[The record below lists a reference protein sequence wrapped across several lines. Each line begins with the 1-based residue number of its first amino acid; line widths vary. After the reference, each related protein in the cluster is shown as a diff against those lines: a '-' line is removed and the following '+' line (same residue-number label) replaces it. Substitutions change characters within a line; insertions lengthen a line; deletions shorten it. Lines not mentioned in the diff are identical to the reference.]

1 MLQDLTAKVGSPLF
15 RAHSVDLGV
24 ETIRVPVAE
33 IDGGHPGKTLLV
45 TAGMDGDE
53 YAGMEAAV
61 KLAEHFQNE
70 AFNGKLIIVPIVNWP
85 GFEAHVSE
93 NPLDKKYPKEI
104 FQGRTRG
111 SATERLI
118 HWLTTTFAIQSD
130 AWHDLHGGAHDEHLN
145 PFLWLFRTRVPDVDL
160 LTEKLIQAT
169 STKTI
174 LHERAGLFSKQQKL
188 AKHGCWFV
196 MAESG
201 ELGTTEDV
209 DVDRHVT
216 WVKETMSVLDML
228 PNLNVPAGTYRPM
241 NIFTRVKQKT
251 RLHPGDESRLLW
263 WKDGGPYFVS
273 L

>member
-24 ETIRVPVAE
+24 ETIRFPVAE
-33 IDGGHPGKTLLV
+33 IDSGRPGKTLLV
-45 TAGMDGDE
+45 TGGMDGDE

-61 KLAEHFQNE
+61 KLAEHFQNK
-70 AFNGKLIIVPIVNWP
+70 AFSGKLIIVPVVNWP
-85 GFEAHVSE
+85 GFEARVSE
-93 NPLDKKYPKEI
+93 NPLDKKYPKEV
-104 FQGRTRG
+104 FPGRAHG
-111 SATERLI
+111 SATERLM
-118 HWLTTTFAIQSD
+118 HWLTSTFVSQSD
-130 AWHDLHGGAHDEHLN
+130 AWHDLHGGAHDEYLN

-169 STKTI
+169 SAKTI
-174 LHERAGLFSKQQKL
+174 LHEHAGLFSKQQKL

-201 ELGTTEDV
+201 ELGTAEVV
-209 DVDRHVT
+209 DVGRHVT
-216 WVKETMSVLDML
+216 WVKETMWVLGML
-228 PNLNVPAGTYRPM
+228 PDSTHNRSHAPQ
-241 NIFTRVKQKT
+241 ISTRVKQKT